1 MRDTELRKDDCC
13 LSRNLIPLP
22 FSKGFSFQLRKNICL
37 IGGHYMYQNSHLEDY
52 IRQLYKDL
60 SIEEPDQLNMYVI
73 ADQLNVGV
81 YLTSNTSEAFY
92 WQDRYYVFVDRNLDS
107 RQRWQDFSH
116 ELCHVLRHSGHQGHM
131 PISFRELQE
140 WQADNFMY
148 HFCVPTFMLQKIHLP
163 HDQFEAIRLI
173 SETFN
178 VEYSFAVKRLEMYY
192 RKDVNKMIYASST
205 DIYK

>member
-1 MRDTELRKDDCC
+1 
-13 LSRNLIPLP
+13 
-22 FSKGFSFQLRKNICL
+22 
-37 IGGHYMYQNSHLEDY
+37 MYQNSHLEDY

-60 SIEEPDQLNMYVI
+60 SIEESDQLNMYVI
-73 ADQLNVGV
+73 ADQLNIGV

-92 WQDRYYVFVDRNLDS
+92 WQDRYYVFIDRNLDS
-107 RQRWQDFSH
+107 QQRWQDFGH
-116 ELCHVLRHSGHQGHM
+116 ELCHVLRHSGNQGRM
-131 PISFRELQE
+131 PTLFRDLQE

-163 HDQFEAIRLI
+163 YDQFEAIRLI

-178 VEYSFAVKRLEMYY
+178 VEYSFAVIRLEMYY
-192 RKDVNKMIYASST
+192 RKDVNNMLYASSA